1 MAAYV
6 ALLRGINVGANNRIT
21 MTALRELVDGLGYGN
36 VQTYVNS
43 GNVVFTT
50 TMFPNG
56 DLARN
61 IHDAI
66 RRQLDMD
73 VDVIV
78 RTDEEMRQIVEGNP
92 FPERAEE
99 PKTLHVAFLA
109 NTPAPEEVASLAE
122 QERGDDD
129 YRVIGD
135 NIYLS
140 YPNGVS
146 GSVFQPKLG
155 VPQTSRNWT
164 TVMKL
169 AEIASGLEGQGR

>member
-1 MAAYV
+1 MVTYIAM
-6 ALLRGINVGANNRIT
+6 LRGINVGANNRIT
-21 MTALRELVDGLGYGN
+21 MTALRELVEGLGFGN

-66 RRQLDMD
+66 RRQLDID
-73 VDVIV
+73 VDVVV
-78 RTDEEMRQIVEGNP
+78 RTDEEMRQVVAGNP
-92 FPERAEE
+92 FPERADE

-109 NTPAPEEVASLAE
+109 DTPAPEEVANLAE

-135 NIYLS
+135 TIYLS

-146 GSVFQPKLG
+146 GAVFKPKLG
-155 VPQTSRNWT
+155 VPQTSRNWS
-164 TVMKL
+164 TVTAL
-169 AEIASGLEGQGR
+169 ADIASGTEGE